1 MKLQITI
8 LLLLLSLTSLNAQWW
23 SEQTSN
29 VTATLTS
36 VSAIDHQNVW
46 ICGYNGTVLRT
57 TNGGTNWL
65 NVSGGGIPN
74 TVSLI
79 NIWGINANT
88 ALTAG
93 YQGTTNTW
101 VWKTTNA
108 GQNWVQVF
116 NQPNGF
122 INAIVMFRTTPAN
135 GLMTGDPVGGRW
147 SIWKTTN
154 TGNTWDSTGYY
165 LSQNG
170 TETGYNN
177 SLWIASQ
184 EYAGMGYDSSIWF
197 GTNNY
202 RIYHSSNYG
211 VNWVVQ
217 STQPEQNSYAV
228 AFIWYD
234 GLTGGS
240 NLLRTTNYGTNW
252 TAVTSSG
259 TGNFGGFVLYFSP
272 VDNPYAN
279 YCWYVRNTNSV
290 YRGWNGSNWTVEYTV
305 TSGTYR
311 HITQAR
317 NGTYMWAVR
326 TLGGISKC
334 SCYPLSIK
342 QISSETPLHF
352 NLSQNFPN
360 PFNPTTTI
368 QFSIPVK
375 SKIMLRIFD
384 VMGKEITRLVEGN
397 YNAGSYEVFW
407 DATAYSSGIYYY
419 SLSASGENDFYIE
432 TKKMALIK

>member
-1 MKLQITI
+1 MKLQFTI
-8 LLLLLSLTSLNAQWW
+8 LLLLLSLSSVNAQWW

-29 VTATLTS
+29 VSATLTS

-65 NVSGGGIPN
+65 NVSSGIPN

-79 NIWGINANT
+79 NIWGIDANT

-93 YQGTTNTW
+93 YLSTTNTW

-108 GQNWVQVF
+108 GQNWVQVI

-122 INAIVMFRTTPAN
+122 IDAIVMFRQTPN
-135 GLMTGDPVGGRW
+135 TGLMVGDPVDGRW

-154 TGNTWDSTGYY
+154 TGTNWDSSGLY
-165 LSQNG
+165 LPQNG

-177 SLWIASQ
+177 SLWIGSQ
-184 EYAGMGYDSSIWF
+184 EVGGMYGDSNIWF

-202 RIYHSSNYG
+202 RIYRSSNLG
-211 VNWVVQ
+211 VNWVIQ
-217 STQPEQNSYAV
+217 STQPEQNSYAIG
-228 AFIWYD
+228 FIWYD
-234 GLTGGS
+234 GLTGGA
-240 NLLRTTNYGTNW
+240 NLMRTTNYGINW
-252 TAVTSSG
+252 TSQSSAG

-272 VDNPYAN
+272 ADNLYSN
-279 YCWYVRNTNSV
+279 YCFYVRNTNAI
-290 YRGWNGSNWTVEYTV
+290 YRGWNGMNWQVDYTAP
-305 TSGTYR
+305 SGTYR
-311 HITQAR
+311 HIAQAR
-317 NGTYMWAVR
+317 NGTFIWAVR

-334 SCYPLSIK
+334 SCYPVSIK
-342 QISSETPLHF
+342 QISSESPLHF

-384 VMGKEITRLVEGN
+384 VMGKEITRLVERN
-397 YNAGSYEVFW
+397 YYAGTYEVFW
-407 DATAYSSGIYYY
+407 DASEQASGIYYY
-419 SLSASGENDFYIE
+419 SLSASSENDFYIM
-432 TKKMALIK
+432 TKKMVLIR